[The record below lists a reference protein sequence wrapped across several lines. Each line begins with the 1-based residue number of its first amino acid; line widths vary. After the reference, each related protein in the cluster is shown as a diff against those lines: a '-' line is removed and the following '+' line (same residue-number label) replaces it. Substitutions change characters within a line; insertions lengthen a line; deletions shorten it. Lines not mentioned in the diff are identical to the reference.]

1 MPLPASYLQPGGTAT
16 KRGRPRTTPSQII
29 RQTFTNPSTIDPDGI
44 SASHAGAAAAGTTNM
59 TIGGALATG
68 GVARLSPARNVVITV
83 THASAVVAMSG
94 TITGTRLGKTV
105 TEAWSVTAGGTSKTF
120 TGAVAFDTVTSITEV
135 VAADASTNTI
145 IAGDGKKLG
154 LDFRCSAP
162 EIIEELEDG
171 AAPAAGTLVVA
182 STSANADSR
191 GTYTPNSTLNGA
203 LDFDIWYLCD
213 DVRNSD

>member
-1 MPLPASYLQPGGTAT
+1 MPLPASYLQPDGTAT
-16 KRGRPRTTPSQII
+16 KRGRPRATPTQII
-29 RQTFTNPSTIDPDGI
+29 RQTFTNPSTIDTDGI
-44 SASHAGAAAAGTTNM
+44 SVSHAGAAAAGTTSM
-59 TIGGALATG
+59 TIGGALASG
-68 GVARLSPARNVVITV
+68 GTARLTPARNVVITV

-105 TEAWSVTAGGTSKTF
+105 TEAWSVTAGTTSKTF
-120 TGAVAFDTVTSITEV
+120 TGAVAFDTVTGITEV
-135 VAADASTNTI
+135 IAADASTNSI
-145 IAGDGKKLG
+145 VAGDGKKLG

-171 AAPAAGTLVVA
+171 AAPTAGTLVVA
-182 STSANADSR
+182 STAADADSR
-191 GTYTPNSTLNGA
+191 GTYAPNSTLNGA

>member
-1 MPLPASYLQPGGTAT
+1 MPLPASYLQPTGIAT
-16 KRGRPRTTPSQII
+16 KRGRPRTVASQIV
-29 RQTFTNPSTIDPDGI
+29 RQTFTDPSTIDTDGI
-44 SASHAGAAAAGTTNM
+44 SASHAGASVAGTTNM
-59 TIGGALATG
+59 TIGGALASG
-68 GVARLSPARNVVITV
+68 GTARLSPARNVVITV
-83 THASAVVAMSG
+83 THGSAVVAMSG
-94 TITGTRLGKTV
+94 TITGTRLGKVV

-120 TGAVAFDTVTSITEV
+120 TGAVAFDTITSITEV

-162 EIIEELEDG
+162 GIIEELEDG
-171 AAPAAGTLVVA
+171 SAPTAGTLVPA

-191 GTYTPNSTLNGA
+191 GTYAPNSTLNGA